1 MTEALIAA
9 PTTTTRRGPTRQPR
23 RMTLEAYFRAEEKSP
38 HKHEFHNGYY
48 KLMAGGTFNHDNLGG
63 KVITVLNNFVDEHD
77 YAYFVNGSDTKIR
90 IEQFDKVVYSDAVVI
105 CERPDYYQNRRDVIT
120 NPLIV
125 VEVLSHSTEKHDR
138 ESKFEWYRSLSS
150 FQEYVLV
157 NQDYKRVS
165 VYTRQADNSWL
176 LRDYDGDD
184 AVAILHALHECPLPL
199 KRLYRGL
206 DL

>member
-1 MTEALIAA
+1 MAQALISA
-9 PTTTTRRGPTRQPR
+9 PARRNPTRQPR
-23 RMTLEAYFRAEEKSP
+23 RMTLETYFRAEEKAP
-38 HKHEFHNGYY
+38 HKHEFHNGIIIA
-48 KLMAGGTFNHDNLGG
+48 MAGAKLQHNLLAQKAASLIDSFVEENSFNY
-63 KVITVLNNFVDEHD
+63 KVSN
-77 YAYFVNGSDTKIR
+77 SDTKIR
-90 IEQFDKVVYSDAVVI
+90 IEQFNKVVYPDAVVI
-105 CERPDYYQNRRDVIT
+105 CEQPDYYQNRRDVIT

-125 VEVLSHSTEKHDR
+125 VEVLSQSTEKHDR
-138 ESKFEWYRSLSS
+138 DSKFEWYRSLPS

-176 LRDYDGDD
+176 LLDYDGDD
-184 AVAILHALHECPLPL
+184 AVAVLYALHNCPLPL